1 MLYTKL
7 DELNASIALHKR
19 EIKDLKRA
27 LNRMENDPAAFFED
41 ELIELY
47 NDHLFD
53 IYGHCVSSLPF
64 TVLQSEFV
72 EFFESCDPTGYRCGF
87 NDWVDN
93 SENYDLMS
101 FDEYSDKLEK
111 LEELEELEDRLSD
124 LESERDDLIAEID

>member
-19 EIKDLKRA
+19 EIKDLKSA

-47 NDHLFD
+47 NDYLFD
-53 IYGHCVSSLPF
+53 IYGDCVSNLPF

-72 EFFESCDPTGYRCGF
+72 EFFENCDPTGYRCGF

-111 LEELEELEDRLSD
+111 LGELEDQLSD
-124 LESERDDLIAEID
+124 LELQRDESIAEID